1 MLNKHPDHVCLAG
14 EGQSCNRHLIPVSKR
29 PLLPL
34 ADYQRIYQ
42 IIYSVL
48 EASDSARTHRAC
60 SFFASVGALI
70 LREHY
75 GLKAT
80 ISMGRMALMVDEA
93 KANVVVYGRQKG
105 DEWVYDSNG
114 FHAWVE
120 CDGWLIDFMAPIM
133 GVALKEDGIPF
144 NVPSKM
150 LQKRLEDR
158 QPHLHAIQL
167 QGEFFCAHDP
177 ALANDI
183 LEGQGLMF
191 QDLVGICMAW
201 FRKPPK
207 PLPSI
212 GMGGNGID
220 APKPLVLK
228 APAIIGVW

>member
-1 MLNKHPDHVCLAG
+1 MA
-14 EGQSCNRHLIPVSKR
+14 KR

-42 IIYSVL
+42 VIYSVL
-48 EASDSARTHRAC
+48 EASGSARTHRAC

-70 LREHY
+70 LRERY

-80 ISMGRMALMVDEA
+80 ISMGSMALMVDEA
-93 KANVVVYGRQKG
+93 TANVVVYGRQEG
-105 DEWVYDSNG
+105 DGWAYDSEG

-120 CDGWLIDFMAPIM
+120 CEGWLIDFMAPIM
-133 GVALKEDGIPF
+133 TVALKEVGASF
-144 NVPSKM
+144 NVPRKM

-158 QPHLHAIQL
+158 QPHLEAIQR
-167 QGEFFCAHDP
+167 QGEFFCANDP
-177 ALANDI
+177 TIANDV
-183 LEGQGLMF
+183 LDSQGLMF

-212 GMGGNGID
+212 GMGGTGIE
-220 APKPLVLK
+220 APKQLVLK